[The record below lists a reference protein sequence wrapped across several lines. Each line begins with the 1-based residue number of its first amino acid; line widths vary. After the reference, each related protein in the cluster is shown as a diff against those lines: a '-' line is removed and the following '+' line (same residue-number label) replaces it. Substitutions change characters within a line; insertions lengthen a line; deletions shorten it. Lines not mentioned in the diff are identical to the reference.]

1 MLWRG
6 LGRRLQGSGPIAQF
20 IKFAVVG
27 VLNSAIQY
35 VVFLFLY
42 SFTGTQYLLASII
55 GYIAGMTNSYVL
67 NRRWTFRS
75 RNQKRLS
82 ELSRFVIV
90 NLISLGVNL
99 GLLFLLVS
107 SGVMVPQWAQVLAI
121 VGSTLV
127 NFVLNK
133 VWTFA
138 HSND

>member
-1 MLWRG
+1 MV
-6 LGRRLQGSGPIAQF
+6 QF

-35 VVFLFLY
+35 LVFLLLY
-42 SFTGTQYLLASII
+42 SLAGTQYLVASII
-55 GYIAGMTNSYVL
+55 GYVAGMLNSYVL
-67 NRRWTFRS
+67 NRRWTFGS
-75 RNQKRLS
+75 RNQQLLT
-82 ELSRFVIV
+82 ELGRFVAV

-107 SGVMVPQWAQVLAI
+107 AGIMVPQWAQVLAI
-121 VGSTLV
+121 AGSTLV

-138 HSND
+138 P

>member
-1 MLWRG
+1 M
-6 LGRRLQGSGPIAQF
+6 PQF

-35 VVFLFLY
+35 LVFWFLY
-42 SFTGTQYLLASII
+42 SLTGTPYLLASVI
-55 GYIAGMTNSYVL
+55 GYVAGMTNSYFL
-67 NRRWTFRS
+67 NRRWTFAS
-75 RNQKRLS
+75 RNQQLLT
-82 ELSRFVIV
+82 ELGKFVTV

-107 SGVMVPQWAQVLAI
+107 SGVMVPQWAQIVAI
-121 VGSTLV
+121 AGSTLV

-138 HSND
+138 P

>member
-1 MLWRG
+1 MV
-6 LGRRLQGSGPIAQF
+6 QF

-35 VVFLFLY
+35 LVFLFLY
-42 SFTGTQYLLASII
+42 SLTGTQYLLASII
-55 GYIAGMTNSYVL
+55 GYVAGMINSYIL
-67 NRRWTFRS
+67 NRRWTFGS
-75 RNQKRLS
+75 RNQKLLT
-82 ELSRFVIV
+82 ELSRFVAV

-107 SGVMVPQWAQVLAI
+107 TGVMVPQWAQIFAI
-121 VGSTLV
+121 IGSTLV

-138 HSND
+138 A